1 MTLTSRKLSGLT
13 AGILMLAAAAP
24 AAANQVPG
32 ATYTGTAA
40 TGGTVSFDVSAQG
53 GSISRIVWREVP
65 TACGMLSGGFSRR
78 FPVIDHSFAAFLGPF
93 QPSVAGTFPAS
104 QQATGTLSPGAGKFG
119 GGGCAPV
126 GWTASTTAIAP
137 PVPASDEVPPTI
149 EIRTS
154 KRLGKHGR
162 LRVWIAAPEEPFH
175 VRVGGTV
182 AIAGSSAA
190 ALRLRRADAQLPHG
204 ANLPYAT
211 SWIEPKLGRRG
222 LKAVRRALK
231 SGRRVEARLAV
242 TAVDAAGNRTV
253 ERLTVRLRD

>member
-1 MTLTSRKLSGLT
+1 MTRTGRKLSGLA
-13 AGILMLAAAAP
+13 AGLLMLAAAAP

-53 GSISRIVWREVP
+53 GSITRFAWSDVP
-65 TACGMLSGGFSRR
+65 TGCGTLSGARR
-78 FPVIDHSFAAFLGPF
+78 RLSIIDHSFASFRRPLTA
-93 QPSVAGTFPAS
+93 SIAGTFPVS
-104 QQATGTLSPGAGKFG
+104 QQATGTLSPSAGRF

-126 GWTASTTAIAP
+126 AWTASTTTVAP
-137 PVPASDEVPPTI
+137 PAPASDEVPPTI
-149 EIRTS
+149 EIRTG
-154 KRLGKHGR
+154 KRLGRDGG

-182 AIAGSSAA
+182 AIAGSSAPA
-190 ALRLRRADAQLPHG
+190 VRLRRADAQLPHG

-211 SWIEPKLGRRG
+211 SSIEPKLGRRG

-231 SGRRVEARLAV
+231 NGRRVEARIAV
-242 TAVDAAGNRTV
+242 TAVDAAGNHTV

>member
-1 MTLTSRKLSGLT
+1 MTLTGRKVSGLA
-13 AGILMLAAAAP
+13 AGILMLAAPAP
-24 AAANQVPG
+24 AAANQIPG

-40 TGGTVSFDVSAQG
+40 TGGAISFDVSAQG
-53 GSISRIVWREVP
+53 GSITSFAWRDVP
-65 TACGMLSGGFSRR
+65 TGCGTLSGVRHR
-78 FPVIDHSFAAFLGPF
+78 LPIIDHSFASFIRPF
-93 QPSVAGTFPAS
+93 TLSIAGTFPVS
-104 QQATGTLSPGAGKFG
+104 QKATGTLSPSAGRF

-137 PVPASDEVPPTI
+137 PDPVSDEVPPTI
-149 EIRTS
+149 EIRTG
-154 KRLGKHGR
+154 KRLGRDGG

-175 VRVGGTV
+175 VRVGGRV

-204 ANLPYAT
+204 ANLPYPT
-211 SWIEPKLGRRG
+211 SSIEPRLGRRG

-231 SGRRVEARLAV
+231 NGRRVEARIVV

-253 ERLTVRLRD
+253 ERLTVMLRR